1 MKKFLL
7 TKSVGLYINLLSY
20 LAPKK
25 AFALAYTF
33 FSNPRDGRLDPDNL
47 SDMLLKAERETL
59 QLDGHQIQTYRWAGN
74 QNGILLAHG
83 WESNSWRWEK
93 LLPHLLATGSTIIAL
108 DAPAHGLSSGKE
120 FNVPLYVSFID
131 LVVQKHQPKQLIGH
145 SMGGIAAAYYQFKHP
160 NHPLEKMVLL
170 GAPSDFSIILNNYI
184 KLLSLNRKLHRAFE
198 TYTLERFKIKIAEFS
213 GQEFLRNIAVKGLIA
228 HDYEDTIV
236 LYDEAKKLASGWNHA
251 TLISTSGLGHS
262 LHDEALN
269 QKIVDFLLEA

>member
-33 FSNPRDGRLDPDNL
+33 FSHPRDGRLDPNNL
-47 SDMLLKAERETL
+47 PKMLQNAEREIL
-59 QLDGHQIQTYRWAGN
+59 ELDGHQIQTYRWVGN
-74 QNGILLAHG
+74 QNVILLAHG

-131 LVVQKHQPKQLIGH
+131 LVVQKHLPKQLIGH

-170 GAPSDFSIILNNYI
+170 GAPSDFSIILNNFI

-198 TYTLERFKIKIAEFS
+198 TYTLERFQIKIAEFS
-213 GQEFLRNIAVKGLIA
+213 GQEFLRDIAVKGLIA